1 MKQKFETN
9 YRRTCTEI
17 WKEYMNEYIKKYIVD
32 VFAFLWCFGC
42 SALLSLKCWPD
53 CFQSHVCATSMN
65 FPWRWCLNHI
75 GGLTWPSW
83 RLISELLSAVSVDMW
98 LRSDDVLNCDC
109 AKTINDMKKLNCFG
123 EVLRF
128 VKVLKFAWGF
138 YEWVGSLG
146 MTGSSDFW
154 VTRLFLWDNI
164 NIFSESKGCF
174 LHSVRV

>member
-32 VFAFLWCFGC
+32 VFAFLWCFGW

-53 CFQSHVCATSMN
+53 CFQSHVCATGMN

-128 VKVLKFAWGF
+128 VKVLKFEWGF
-138 YEWVGSLG
+138 YEWVGSFW
-146 MTGSSDFW
+146 DFW